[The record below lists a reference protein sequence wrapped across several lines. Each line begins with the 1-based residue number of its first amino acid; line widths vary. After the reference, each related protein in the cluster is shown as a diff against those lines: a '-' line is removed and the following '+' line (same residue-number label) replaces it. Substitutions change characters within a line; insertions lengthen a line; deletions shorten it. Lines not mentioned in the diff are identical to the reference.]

1 MFNKKNIFIG
11 AIIALVTGVS
21 TALIMYN
28 KPHTDVSKTKED
40 ITLEANTLLSAF
52 ENDEQLANKKYLEKI
67 LVVKGNITAINF
79 DNEGYGI
86 ISLQPENAMGSILCH
101 LQNKETTEISNLKI
115 NQTVHIKGIC
125 TGYLMDVILVK
136 CILTN

>member
-1 MFNKKNIFIG
+1 MFKKKFIFIG
-11 AIIALVTGVS
+11 ALIALVIGVV

-28 KPHTDVSKTKED
+28 KPHTDVSKTKAD

-52 ENDEQLANKKYLEKI
+52 ENDEQTANTKYLEKI
-67 LVVKGNITAINF
+67 VAVKGIITAITF
-79 DNEGYGI
+79 DDEGYGI
-86 ISLQPENAMGSILCH
+86 ISLQSENGMGSVLCH

-115 NQTVHIKGIC
+115 NQALQIKGIC

-136 CILTN
+136 CILIN

>member
-1 MFNKKNIFIG
+1 MFKKKFIFSG
-11 AIIALVTGVS
+11 AIIALIIGVI
-21 TALIMYN
+21 TALTMYN
-28 KPHTDVSKTKED
+28 KPHTDVSKTKAD

-52 ENDEQLANKKYLEKI
+52 ENDEQTANTKYLEKI
-67 LVVKGNITAINF
+67 LAVNGKITAINF
-79 DNEGYGI
+79 DDEGYGI
-86 ISLQPENAMGSILCH
+86 ISLQPKNAMGSILCH
-101 LQNKETTEISNLKI
+101 LQNKETTEINNLKI